1 MHDGSVVNRLLVPFV
16 PIFSLILLVA
26 LIGPPCYAQS
36 GDCSSAQMSW
46 EQIFQELRDR
56 IQDYSTIQQASLERL
71 TQHPLVDRTE
81 GKTIARQISEAI
93 QIKEE
98 MLNGKRKECQSL
110 LDREG
115 QAFAELERCGENS
128 RGSKDKEFK
137 NLIKKRQAFVE
148 KAAIALSDV
157 REVEGKE
164 TTIPYDE
171 VMRDQD
177 PYRQSVNNQWQNY
190 QQMYRRWWG
199 Y

>member
-1 MHDGSVVNRLLVPFV
+1 VHDGRVLNRLLVPLV
-16 PIFSLILLVA
+16 SILSLISLVA
-26 LIGPPCYAQS
+26 LICPPCYAQD
-36 GDCSSAQMSW
+36 GGCSSAQMRW

-56 IQDYSTIQQASLERL
+56 IQDYSTVQQASLERL
-71 TQHPLVDRTE
+71 TQRPLVDRTE

-93 QIKEE
+93 QVKEE
-98 MLNGKRKECQSL
+98 MLNGKRKECQTL
-110 LDREG
+110 LDREE
-115 QAFAELERCGENS
+115 QAFAEFQRCGDNS
-128 RGSKDKEFK
+128 RGSKDKEIK
-137 NLIKKRQAFVE
+137 NLVKKRQAFVE

-157 REVEGKE
+157 REVEGKD
-164 TTIPYDE
+164 TMVPYDE